1 MNLRLPTYSRPIPP
15 RRLATTVA
23 TLGLAALALPA
34 GSLAHQH
41 KSASV
46 SASVRHRT
54 LEVRGS
60 SHANAVA
67 LRLKAGDPSTVQVDV
82 GNDGSADFSF
92 PRLHLSAI
100 NVKMGAGNDSVLID
114 DSNGSVDGSNGTFP
128 AIPTTIAGG
137 PGDDKLI
144 GGAGAETLKGGAGN
158 DTVIG
163 GKGNDTAYLGG
174 GNDTFVWNPGDG
186 SDTIEG
192 QDGADAMV
200 FNGAPAAENVTMS
213 ADRGHL
219 KFVRDV
225 GHVTM
230 DTHGVE
236 RVDFNA
242 LGGADHVT
250 VNDLTGTGVTKVNLD
265 LARTLGGSTGD
276 GNVTVNGT
284 NGDDTIN
291 VAGNG
296 SGADVT
302 GLAAAVSIVHA
313 DRNDTL
319 TVNSLA
325 GKDNVSAT
333 GVFGMQVSINPAL
346 R

>member
-1 MNLRLPTYSRPIPP
+1 VNIHLPTSSGPALP
-15 RRLATTVA
+15 RRLAATVA
-23 TLGLAALALPA
+23 TLGFAALALPA
-34 GSLAHQH
+34 GSLGHQH
-41 KSASV
+41 KIASV
-46 SASVRHRT
+46 SASVKHGT

-60 SHANAVA
+60 SHADSLAM
-67 LRLKAGDPSTVQVDV
+67 RLKAGDPGTVQVDIA
-82 GNDGSADFSF
+82 NDGSADFSF
-92 PRLHLSAI
+92 PRSHLSAI
-100 NVKMGAGNDSVLID
+100 NVNLGAGNDTARID
-114 DSNGSVDGSNGTFP
+114 DSNGAFTVS
-128 AIPTTIAGG
+128 IPTTIAGG
-137 PGDDKLI
+137 PGNDTLT
-144 GGAGAETLKGGAGN
+144 GGAGAETLKGGAGS

-163 GKGNDTAYLGG
+163 GKGNDIAYLGG

-192 QDGADAMV
+192 QDGTDTMV
-200 FNGAPAAENVTMS
+200 FNGANASENVTLS

-225 GHVTM
+225 GNVTM

-242 LGGADHVT
+242 LGGSDHVT
-250 VNDLTGTGVTKVNLD
+250 VNDLTGTDVTKVNLD
-265 LARTLGGSTGD
+265 LARTLEGSPGD
-276 GNVTVNGT
+276 VENVTVNGT

-313 DRNDTL
+313 NPNDTL
-319 TVNSLA
+319 TVNTLA

-333 GVFGMQVSINPAL
+333 GVFGMQVSINPPL